1 MPSLYHKRDSCRLC
15 GGKNLALVLKLTK
28 TPLANAFVSA
38 EELGKVQPLY
48 PLNLYSCQYC
58 QHVQL
63 LDVIN
68 PKLLFSDYVYKSGT
82 SPDFV
87 RHFQNYA
94 NEISARYPIA
104 KNGLV
109 VDIGSNDGTLLSQF
123 KKLGMTVLGVDPAN
137 NIAQEANRNGIE
149 TRVSYFDHIVAS
161 EILTTRGPAS
171 AITANN
177 VFAHVDDLVEITQ
190 GVRSLLAP
198 DGVFVFEVSYLADV
212 IEKTLFD
219 TIYHEHLSYH
229 SVEPLEPFFEAH
241 GMEMIGAY
249 RVMTH
254 GGSLRV
260 CCQLKGGPH
269 AIDGNVVKDLITRE
283 RKLGLNRVTTY
294 KKFASDID
302 TIKNK
307 LYSLLTRLKSEGKSI
322 AAYGAPA
329 KATTLMYHFRI
340 GPEIIDYIVDDSPLK
355 QSLYSPGFHIPVV
368 ASDVIYKE
376 PPDYLVVLAWNFVDS
391 IIKNHSRYQES
402 GGQFIVPLPT
412 LKIV

>member
-1 MPSLYHKRDSCRLC
+1 
-15 GGKNLALVLKLTK
+15 
-28 TPLANAFVSA
+28 
-38 EELGKVQPLY
+38 
-48 PLNLYSCQYC
+48 
-58 QHVQL
+58 
-63 LDVIN
+63 
-68 PKLLFSDYVYKSGT
+68 
-82 SPDFV
+82 
-87 RHFQNYA
+87 
-94 NEISARYPIA
+94 
-104 KNGLV
+104 
-109 VDIGSNDGTLLSQF
+109 
-123 KKLGMTVLGVDPAN
+123 
-137 NIAQEANRNGIE
+137 
-149 TRVSYFDHIVAS
+149 
-161 EILTTRGPAS
+161 
-171 AITANN
+171 
-177 VFAHVDDLVEITQ
+177 
-190 GVRSLLAP
+190 
-198 DGVFVFEVSYLADV
+198 
-212 IEKTLFD
+212 
-219 TIYHEHLSYH
+219 
-229 SVEPLEPFFEAH
+229 
-241 GMEMIGAY
+241 
-249 RVMTH
+249 
-254 GGSLRV
+254 
-260 CCQLKGGPH
+260 
-269 AIDGNVVKDLITRE
+269 LITRE